1 MIRAVFSC
9 ILLWACAP
17 QKPEPEAPDEPNAL
31 APAATT
37 ATTATPAATETAAP
51 KPPAATPSQKPV
63 PPLSS
68 PNPSAKPAAASE
80 DAGPASGDPRTET
93 LRRIGTIG
101 QRCHEKHTPDV
112 AGNFTLEIAL
122 DPDGKIEKT
131 RVIGAR
137 STQALVG
144 GAFER
149 CLLDGVKKERFPPPR
164 GEEVVLDVPLS
175 FKPGN

>member
-1 MIRAVFSC
+1 MKQKLVLAVL
-9 ILLWACAP
+9 ITACAP
-17 QKPEPEAPDEPNAL
+17 PKSPAEAPEP
-31 APAATT
+31 AAVAT
-37 ATTATPAATETAAP
+37 ATTTSTSSSAVSTPSKTAAP
-51 KPPAATPSQKPV
+51 NSPKPV

-68 PNPSAKPAAASE
+68 PNPSAKPDPVSAD
-80 DAGPASGDPRTET
+80 DAGAPAGDPRTET
-93 LRRIGTIG
+93 LRRIGVIG

-112 AGNFTLEIAL
+112 TGSLTLEIAL
-122 DPDGKIEKT
+122 DSDGKIEKT
-131 RVIGAR
+131 RVVNAR

-149 CLLDGVKKERFPPPR
+149 CVLDGVKKERFPPPR